1 MPFKRMAALTLS
13 ALLLVPAL
21 PAAAAAG
28 EAAPLTREQSAQQ
41 AIEAAAQYGGAVSI
55 QYALWEDGEIT
66 MTGHA
71 GTFSKTENRAL
82 TDGDLYGIGSV
93 SKLYTTAAILQLVE
107 DGKVDLD
114 APVTKYLPD
123 FTMADERYTDITV
136 RMLLNHSSGLMG
148 DSTRSAF
155 LFDTYTGAGTDDL
168 LERLSVQ
175 RLKAD
180 PGAYSVYCNDGF
192 TLAELVVEA
201 VSGVDFTTY
210 VHQNLLT
217 PAGLEA
223 TYTPV
228 DDFDRDALARVYQG
242 NDTRALATDTLN
254 IIGAGG
260 LYATAS
266 DLAAFGALFCGDN
279 DLLTDAS
286 WQSTAA
292 REYERGLW
300 ADESEDD
307 VLAYGLGWDNVH
319 MYPFNENGITA
330 LVKGGDTLYYHA
342 GLIVLPEED
351 LAVAVVSS
359 GGVSTYNELA
369 GVQILMD
376 ALAEDGVTVEQPTAL
391 PEAQP
396 AALPQGLAEQV
407 SGVYSGLSAAL
418 TVSPSADGKGITL
431 TAVAALGGNSA
442 DLVYYSDGS
451 FRDADNTVR
460 YRFVTEEN
468 GRTYLYEQTYTVLPG
483 LPAVCSAN
491 YALER
496 MEDNPLTDKVAQ
508 AWAQRGQ
515 KAYLIVNEDYRAETY
530 VTSSLFASLGLMD
543 EMPGYAANCR
553 IVDENHAQ
561 AYLTLPG
568 TGSRNASDLTFTVEN
583 GVEYLQFGEY
593 RCMDAFAA
601 PALYTGAGA
610 TLTIQADG
618 YARWCQVG
626 SSAGKT
632 IRVDITGA
640 GGFTVYDVSGLVT
653 ASSVAW
659 GDSTVTLP
667 EGGWIVFAG
676 DAGTRFTLS
685 QVQ

>member
-1 MPFKRMAALTLS
+1 MPFKRIAALTLS

-123 FTMADERYTDITV
+123 FTMADERYIDITV

-180 PGAYSVYCNDGF
+180 
-192 TLAELVVEA
+192 
-201 VSGVDFTTY
+201 
-210 VHQNLLT
+210 QNLLT

-228 DDFDRDALARVYQG
+228 DTFDRDALARVYQG

-266 DLAAFGALFCGDN
+266 DLAAFGALFCGGN

-300 ADESEDD
+300 AEESEDD

-431 TAVAALGGNSA
+431 TAVAALGGNSTN
-442 DLVYYSDGS
+442 LVYYSDGS
-451 FRDADNTVR
+451 FRDAANTVR
-460 YRFVTEEN
+460 YRFITEEN

-496 MEDNPLTDKVAQ
+496 MEDNPLTDEVAQ

-568 TGSRNASDLTFTVEN
+568 TGSRSASDLTFTVEN

-626 SSAGKT
+626 SSAGKA

-640 GGFTVYDVSGLVT
+640 GGFTVYDVNGLVT